1 MSKNI
6 YPSNATWITPRSEE
20 TQVTSDNC
28 VILLPKKI
36 DHVDKVILNCEI
48 IQTSIWVTVEGIGD
62 SVPKQCPI
70 SDLYL
75 DRAGTKKIG
84 NIDLMAYIPEKAEYD
99 TLPVIQG
106 RNISDNE
113 LLQLYKNNTWYYTHE
128 GNTIRLVND
137 RMGSLIFPEAVTENL
152 VRGVLLRI
160 MQTAEP
166 NFDGKRTFYYK
177 DEYGDMWQVTPPG
190 AYSFYD
196 GLFPPTMQFRVE
208 YTPLAE
214 SVKLQTA
221 KTEPQKN
228 EFQMPF
234 SQQQPIVNNV
244 TLGREMQSTAN
255 RTGCETKEIV
265 RTVTTLG
272 GLRKIG
278 SYWRERDGNGNLTGN
293 VWRLTARRLQI
304 YCDRLFRVVET
315 WSKNWSFRS
324 KNVPI
329 NREFRSWNIP
339 ADIVQR
345 NMLWNDYCLITENAK
360 ISLPKDSILSTE
372 AQLQVL
378 ITLVSNNGEYNLFR
392 NECAIMWFYTITNGN
407 RSGVALSCSS
417 FGFGNSMVFSAKTK
431 DNLSAG
437 MQRQPLNNN
446 DINYQFC
453 RDVYYCNADGTL
465 PQIYIQSAGEFLSTN
480 SGADVYAYPEYSDNG
495 IIRVNGIPTSHRLF
509 APDTRFKVQKDAAE
523 QLNFTY
529 QLHLVTDCP
538 ALIIGNGWAANCP
551 LVKSAPDG
559 VTTVV
564 WLLTRYLPA
573 GARTMTT
580 LYGRQITS
588 GEANPVSIN
597 AMTNSVTFSL
607 TAEQVASG
615 VFGVCISDERNN
627 IILAYNGTERKTLY
641 LRYTHFYAN
650 IYAALQQL
658 QLQEQQQT
666 DNQ

>member
-20 TQVTSDNC
+20 TQITSDNC

-36 DHVDKVILNCEI
+36 DHVDKVYINSSLI
-48 IQTSIWVTVEGIGD
+48 PMWAFYYPTGATDPQRWDGYLSDIYIGSTIATAQRIGD
-62 SVPKQCPI
+62 TFDITRFIVEKSEYETLNTI
-70 SDLYL
+70 SGRDPTDEELE
-75 DRAGTKKIG
+75 G
-84 NIDLMAYIPEKAEYD
+84 NI
-99 TLPVIQG
+99 
-106 RNISDNE
+106 
-113 LLQLYKNNTWYYTHE
+113 KNNTWYYTHE

-137 RMGSLIFPEAVTENL
+137 RMGGLIFPSTVFS
-152 VRGVLLRI
+152 VILRSI
-160 MQTAEP
+160 VNSFGRFVYVMV
-166 NFDGKRTFYYK
+166 DGELKGSSN
-177 DEYGDMWQVTPPG
+177 YGLDNAM
-190 AYSFYD
+190 AID
-196 GLFPPTMQFRVE
+196 LRAMQFRVE

-221 KTEPQKN
+221 KTAPQKN

-293 VWRLTARRLQI
+293 IWRLTARRLQI

-324 KNVPI
+324 QNVPI

-345 NMLWNDYCLITENAK
+345 NMLWNDYCLITENAQ
-360 ISLPKDSILSTE
+360 ISLPSDSILSTE

-392 NECAIMWFYTITNGN
+392 NECAIMWFYTVTDGK

-437 MQRQPLNNN
+437 MQRQPLDDN
-446 DINYQFC
+446 DVNYQFC

-465 PQIYIQSAGEFLSTN
+465 PQMCIQSAGEFLSTN
-480 SGADVYAYPEYSDNG
+480 SGTDVYAYPEYSDDG
-495 IIRVNGIPTSHRLF
+495 TTRVNGIPTSHRLF
-509 APDTRFKVQKDAAE
+509 APDTQFKVQKDAAE

-538 ALIIGNGWAANCP
+538 ALVIGNGWAANCP

-580 LYGRQITS
+580 LYGRKITS
-588 GEANPVSIN
+588 SDANPVSIS
-597 AMTNSVTFSL
+597 APTNSVTFSL

-615 VFGVCISDERNN
+615 VLGVCISDERNN
-627 IILAYNGTERKTLY
+627 IILAYNGTEQKTLY

-650 IYAALQQL
+650 LYAAVQQL
-658 QLQEQQQT
+658 QLQEQQQM

>member
-20 TQVTSDNC
+20 TQITSDNC

-36 DHVDKVILNCEI
+36 DHVDKVYINSSLIPMSVGYYE
-48 IQTSIWVTVEGIGD
+48 SGESSETVWHGSLSDIYIGD
-62 SVPKQCPI
+62 NFATAQRIGDTFDITRFIVEKSEYETLNTI
-70 SDLYL
+70 SG
-75 DRAGTKKIG
+75 RAPTDEELEG
-84 NIDLMAYIPEKAEYD
+84 NI
-99 TLPVIQG
+99 
-106 RNISDNE
+106 
-113 LLQLYKNNTWYYTHE
+113 KNNTWFYTHE

-137 RMGSLIFPEAVTENL
+137 RMGGLIFPSTVFS
-152 VRGVLLRI
+152 VILRSIVNSLGSRVYI
-160 MQTAEP
+160 MIDGDLTSSR
-166 NFDGKRTFYYK
+166 NFHTDYTKPADLR
-177 DEYGDMWQVTPPG
+177 E
-190 AYSFYD
+190 
-196 GLFPPTMQFRVE
+196 MQFRVE

-221 KTEPQKN
+221 KTAPQKN

-293 VWRLTARRLQI
+293 IWRLTARRLQI

-324 KNVPI
+324 QNVPI

-345 NMLWNDYCLITENAK
+345 NMLWNDYCLITENAQ
-360 ISLPKDSILSTE
+360 ISLPSDSILSTE

-392 NECAIMWFYTITNGN
+392 NECAIMWFYTVTDGK

-437 MQRQPLNNN
+437 MQRQPLDDN
-446 DINYQFC
+446 DVNYQFC

-465 PQIYIQSAGEFLSTN
+465 PQMCIQSAGEFLSTN
-480 SGADVYAYPEYSDNG
+480 SGTDVYAYPEYSDDG
-495 IIRVNGIPTSHRLF
+495 TTRVNGIPTSHRLF
-509 APDTRFKVQKDAAE
+509 APDTQFKVQKDAAE

-538 ALIIGNGWAANCP
+538 ALVIGNGWAANCP

-580 LYGRQITS
+580 LYGRKITS
-588 GEANPVSIN
+588 SDANPVSIN
-597 AMTNSVTFSL
+597 AMANSVTFSL
-607 TAEQVASG
+607 TAEQAASG
-615 VFGVCISDERNN
+615 VLGVCISDERNN
-627 IILAYNGTERKTLY
+627 IILAYNGTEQKTLY

-650 IYAALQQL
+650 LYVAVRQL

>member
-6 YPSNATWITPRSEE
+6 YPSNATWITARSEE
-20 TQVTSDNC
+20 TQITSDNC

-36 DHVDKVILNCEI
+36 DHVDKVYINSSLI
-48 IQTSIWVTVEGIGD
+48 PMWAYYYPAGKRWDGYLSDIYIGD
-62 SVPKQCPI
+62 NSATAQRIGDTFDITRFIVEKNEYETLNTI
-70 SDLYL
+70 SGRDPTDEELE
-75 DRAGTKKIG
+75 G
-84 NIDLMAYIPEKAEYD
+84 NI
-99 TLPVIQG
+99 
-106 RNISDNE
+106 
-113 LLQLYKNNTWYYTHE
+113 KNNTWYYTHE

-137 RMGSLIFPEAVTENL
+137 RMGSLIFPSTVFS
-152 VRGVLLRI
+152 VILRSI
-160 MQTAEP
+160 V
-166 NFDGKRTFYYK
+166 N
-177 DEYGDMWQVTPPG
+177 
-190 AYSFYD
+190 SL
-196 GLFPPTMQFRVE
+196 GLFVYVMVDGELKGSDMYAIDTSKGVDLRAMQFRVE

-221 KTEPQKN
+221 KTAPQKN
-228 EFQMPF
+228 EFQIPF

-293 VWRLTARRLQI
+293 IWRLTARRLQI

-324 KNVPI
+324 QNVPI

-345 NMLWNDYCLITENAK
+345 NMLWNDYCLITENAQ
-360 ISLPKDSILSTE
+360 ISLPSDSILSTE
-372 AQLQVL
+372 AQLQIL

-392 NECAIMWFYTITNGN
+392 NECAIMWFYTITEGK

-437 MQRQPLNNN
+437 MQRQPLDSN
-446 DINYQFC
+446 DVNYQFC

-465 PQIYIQSAGEFLSTN
+465 PQMCIQSAGEFLSTN
-480 SGADVYAYPEYSDNG
+480 SGTDVYAYPEYSDDG
-495 IIRVNGIPTSHRLF
+495 TTQVNGIPTSHRLF
-509 APDTRFKVQKDAAE
+509 APDTQFSVQKDAAE

-538 ALIIGNGWAANCP
+538 ALVIGNGWAANCP

-580 LYGRQITS
+580 LYGRKITS
-588 GEANPVSIN
+588 SDANPVSIN
-597 AMTNSVTFSL
+597 AMTSAVTFSL

-615 VFGVCISDERNN
+615 VLGVCISDERNN

-641 LRYTHFYAN
+641 LRFTHFYSN

>member
-20 TQVTSDNC
+20 TQITSDNC

-36 DHVDKVILNCEI
+36 DHVDKVYINSSLI
-48 IQTSIWVTVEGIGD
+48 PMWAYYYPTGATDPKRWDGYLSDIYIGD
-62 SVPKQCPI
+62 NITTAQRIGDTFDITRFIVEKSEYETLNTI
-70 SDLYL
+70 SGRDPTDEELE
-75 DRAGTKKIG
+75 G
-84 NIDLMAYIPEKAEYD
+84 NI
-99 TLPVIQG
+99 
-106 RNISDNE
+106 
-113 LLQLYKNNTWYYTHE
+113 KNNTWYYTHE

-137 RMGSLIFPEAVTENL
+137 RMGGLIFPSTVFS
-152 VRGVLLRI
+152 VILRSIVNSLGNRVYI
-160 MQTAEP
+160 MIDGDLISSG
-166 NFDGKRTFYYK
+166 NFHIDGTKPADLR
-177 DEYGDMWQVTPPG
+177 
-190 AYSFYD
+190 A
-196 GLFPPTMQFRVE
+196 MQFRVE

-221 KTEPQKN
+221 KTAPQKN

-293 VWRLTARRLQI
+293 IWRLTARRLQI

-324 KNVPI
+324 QNVPI

-345 NMLWNDYCLITENAK
+345 NMLWNDYCLITENAQ
-360 ISLPKDSILSTE
+360 ISLPSDSILSTE

-392 NECAIMWFYTITNGN
+392 NECAIMWFYTVTDGK

-437 MQRQPLNNN
+437 MQRQPLDDN
-446 DINYQFC
+446 DVNYQFC

-465 PQIYIQSAGEFLSTN
+465 PQMCIQSAGEFLSTN
-480 SGADVYAYPEYSDNG
+480 SGTDVYAYPEYSDDG
-495 IIRVNGIPTSHRLF
+495 TTQVNGIPTSHRLF
-509 APDTRFKVQKDAAE
+509 APDTQFKVQKDAAE

-538 ALIIGNGWAANCP
+538 ALVIGNGWAANCP

-580 LYGRQITS
+580 LYGRKITS
-588 GEANPVSIN
+588 SDANPVSIN
-597 AMTNSVTFSL
+597 AMNNSVTFSL

-615 VFGVCISDERNN
+615 VLGVCISDERNN
-627 IILAYNGTERKTLY
+627 IILAYNGTEQKTLY
-641 LRYTHFYAN
+641 LRFTHFYSN
-650 IYAALQQL
+650 IYAELQQL

>member
-20 TQVTSDNC
+20 TQITSDNC

-36 DHVDKVILNCEI
+36 DHVDKVYINSSLI
-48 IQTSIWVTVEGIGD
+48 PMWAYYYPTGATDPKRWDGYLSDIYIGD
-62 SVPKQCPI
+62 NIATAQRIGDTFDITRFIVEKSEYETLNTI
-70 SDLYL
+70 SGRDPTDEELE
-75 DRAGTKKIG
+75 G
-84 NIDLMAYIPEKAEYD
+84 NI
-99 TLPVIQG
+99 
-106 RNISDNE
+106 
-113 LLQLYKNNTWYYTHE
+113 KNNTWYYTHE

-137 RMGSLIFPEAVTENL
+137 RMGGLIFPSTVFS
-152 VRGVLLRI
+152 VILRSI
-160 MQTAEP
+160 VNTL
-166 NFDGKRTFYYK
+166 
-177 DEYGDMWQVTPPG
+177 
-190 AYSFYD
+190 
-196 GLFPPTMQFRVE
+196 GLFVYVMVDGELKGGSDYDIDTSKGIDLRAMQFRVE

-221 KTEPQKN
+221 KTAPQKN

-293 VWRLTARRLQI
+293 IWRLTARRLQI

-324 KNVPI
+324 QNVPI

-345 NMLWNDYCLITENAK
+345 NMLWNDYCLITENAQ
-360 ISLPKDSILSTE
+360 ISLPSDSILSTE

-392 NECAIMWFYTITNGN
+392 NECAIMWFYTVTDGK

-437 MQRQPLNNN
+437 MQRQPLDDN
-446 DINYQFC
+446 DANYQFC

-465 PQIYIQSAGEFLSTN
+465 PQMCIQSAGEFLSTN
-480 SGADVYAYPEYSDNG
+480 SGTDVYAYPEYSDDG
-495 IIRVNGIPTSHRLF
+495 TTRVNGIPTSHRLF
-509 APDTRFKVQKDAAE
+509 APDTQFNVQKDAAE

-538 ALIIGNGWAANCP
+538 ALVIGNGWAANCP

-580 LYGRQITS
+580 LYGRKITS
-588 GEANPVSIN
+588 SDANPVSIS
-597 AMTNSVTFSL
+597 AITNSVTFSL

-615 VFGVCISDERNN
+615 VLGVCISDERNN
-627 IILAYNGTERKTLY
+627 IILAYNGTEQKTLY

-650 IYAALQQL
+650 LYAALQQL